1 MSQSLNL
8 DTILTVTEELINSKL
23 EELEALEKALSRV
36 VQRDGSLVTIK
47 RTQAKIDAIKK
58 MLKPIQPLL
67 ENYGMDK
74 C

>member
-1 MSQSLNL
+1 MNTNL

-23 EELEALEKALSRV
+23 EEMEALEKALARIIE
-36 VQRDGSLVTIK
+36 RDGSLVTIK

-67 ENYGMDK
+67 ENYGK
-74 C
+74 